1 MSQTAVPAV
10 WMRGGTSKGVFFR
23 PEDLP
28 ADRSERDRLLL
39 RVLGS
44 PDPYGSQMDG
54 LGGATSSTSKVCV
67 VGPSERT
74 DTDVDYLFGHVSI
87 REPCIDYSGNCGNLT
102 AAVAAF
108 AVDQGLM
115 AVPEGVGAVR
125 VRIYQCNLDKHIEAL
140 VPVAPDGQAAVEGDY
155 PVDGV
160 SHTGARIDVDFLDP
174 AGEAGALPT
183 GSPVDAL
190 EIPGVGRVETT
201 LVDAGNVTVFCRAR
215 DFGCTA
221 TETPAVLNADADL
234 LDRLEAVRAA
244 AALRLGLVDTTA
256 QASRSRPATPKIALV
271 GPPAEYTSTSG
282 GVVARDDV
290 ALCARILSMGRAHH
304 AFTGTG
310 AVSLAA
316 AAALPGTLVAEAL
329 GGERNDQSFRLGH
342 AAGRMDLAARV
353 HQEGAQWYAERVTLA
368 RSARALMRGAV
379 LVPALDKA

>member
-1 MSQTAVPAV
+1 MQIAVPAV
-10 WMRGGTSKGVFFR
+10 WMRGGTSKGIFFR

-28 ADRSERDRLLL
+28 ADPAERDRLFL

-67 VGPSERT
+67 VGPSEQA
-74 DTDVDYLFGHVSI
+74 DADVDYLFGHVSI
-87 REPCIDYSGNCGNLT
+87 REPHIDYSGNCGNLT

-108 AVDQGLM
+108 AVDQGLVV
-115 AVPEGVGAVR
+115 VPGNASEVR
-125 VRIYQCNLDKHIEAL
+125 VRIHQCNLDKRIEAL
-140 VPVAPDGQAAVEGDY
+140 VPVTPDGFAAVDGDY

-160 SHTGARIDVDFLDP
+160 SHTGARIAVDFLDP
-174 AGEAGALPT
+174 AGESGVLPT
-183 GSPVDAL
+183 GVPVDEL
-190 EIPGVGRVETT
+190 DIPGVGRVETT

-221 TETPAVLNADADL
+221 METPTELNVDARL
-234 LDRLEAVRAA
+234 LEKLEAVRAA
-244 AALRLGLVDTTA
+244 ATVHLGLADSAEEAT
-256 QASRSRPATPKIALV
+256 RYRPATPKIALV
-271 GPPAEYTSTSG
+271 GPSAGYTTTSG
-282 GVVARDDV
+282 AVVTGDEV

-329 GGERNDQSFRLGH
+329 GGEFNDQSFRLGH
-342 AAGRMDLAARV
+342 AAGCMELAGRV
-353 HQEGAQWYAERVTLA
+353 YRADAYWYVERVTLG
-368 RSARALMRGAV
+368 RSARALMRGEV
-379 LVPALDKA
+379 LVPGPDKA

>member
-1 MSQTAVPAV
+1 MQIAVPAV

-28 ADRSERDRLLL
+28 ADPSERDRLFL

-67 VGPSERT
+67 VGPSELP
-74 DTDVDYLFGHVSI
+74 DADVDYLFGHVSI
-87 REPCIDYSGNCGNLT
+87 REPHIDYSGNCGNLT

-108 AVDQGLM
+108 AVDQGLV
-115 AVPEGVGAVR
+115 AVPAGAGEVR
-125 VRIYQCNLDKHIEAL
+125 VRIHQRNLGKRIEAL
-140 VPVAPDGQAAVEGDY
+140 VPVAPDGSAAVDGDY

-160 SHTGARIDVDFLDP
+160 SHTGARIAVNFLDP
-174 AGEAGALPT
+174 AGDAGVLPT
-183 GSPVDAL
+183 GSPVDEL
-190 EIPGVGRVETT
+190 EIPGVGRVATT

-221 TETPAVLNADADL
+221 TETPTELNADARL
-234 LDRLEAVRAA
+234 LERLEAVRAA
-244 AALRLGLVDTTA
+244 ATVHLGLADSAEEAT
-256 QASRSRPATPKIALV
+256 RYRPATPKIVLV
-271 GPPAEYTSTSG
+271 GPPAGYTTTSG
-282 GVVARDDV
+282 EQLGERDM

-316 AAALPGTLVAEAL
+316 AAALPGTLVAGAL
-329 GGERNDQSFRLGH
+329 GGEFHDESFWLGH
-342 AAGRMDLAARV
+342 AAGRMELAGRV
-353 HQEGAQWYAERVTLA
+353 HRADACWYAERVSLG
-368 RSARALMRGAV
+368 RSARALMRGEV
-379 LVPALDKA
+379 LVPGPDKA